1 MQLNGPREGL
11 FYRARWM
18 LVDMW
23 KEWEKMVQRCS
34 GIDSRSYKIKHLDTC
49 MALVSKE
56 AMASWLER
64 QARVDLSQWGN
75 GGTKSVQDLLD
86 EVLKGESELRSDGS
100 RVVRVAKVR
109 IHDGGGNELI
119 NTLQVLSNGQVKERN
134 RQLSEK
140 FGPFESPVEAAT
152 RGICEELGSVLGSNP
167 KIRLLGPHVH
177 TWEEVE
183 VSTSYPNLFFIYQL
197 HMVDARG

>member
-1 MQLNGPREGL
+1 M
-11 FYRARWM
+11 
-18 LVDMW
+18 
-23 KEWEKMVQRCS
+23 
-34 GIDSRSYKIKHLDTC
+34 
-49 MALVSKE
+49 
-56 AMASWLER
+56 
-64 QARVDLSQWGN
+64 
-75 GGTKSVQDLLD
+75 
-86 EVLKGESELRSDGS
+86 
-100 RVVRVAKVR
+100 
-109 IHDGGGNELI
+109 I

-134 RQLSEK
+134 QQLSEK

-152 RGICEELGSVLGSNP
+152 RGICEELGSVLGSKP